1 MSKPIVDLRE
11 RLAGIEDLRVAAG
24 VLNWDQQTM
33 MPRRGARARAESMAT
48 IERIS
53 HDMFTAPE
61 IGRLIDSA
69 AAGLNGS
76 PPDSDDACLVRVVRR
91 RWEKARRVPTELA
104 AEIARASSLAED
116 VWIGARADSDFD
128 AVRAVPVAQLRTR
141 SPLR

>member
-53 HDMFTAPE
+53 HEMFIAPE
-61 IGRLIDSA
+61 IGRLLDSA

-76 PPDSDDACLVRVVRR
+76 PTRLR
-91 RWEKARRVPTELA
+91 RRVPGPCRPATMGEGTPRPHRARGGDGPRQLA
-104 AEIARASSLAED
+104 GRGGVGRRAS
-116 VWIGARADSDFD
+116 
-128 AVRAVPVAQLRTR
+128 
-141 SPLR
+141 